1 MNRNQSFRQK
11 VNQAIVEARKFL
23 GTARAPALPENVS
36 HTYDDKYLLAEIG
49 TRSTILALRNAL
61 DHTSQGA
68 FTANLPLLTTWM
80 RDGKTITMQTE
91 AEELCAFV
99 KTTTRDVKSTTSQ
112 VTGSTGFLGGKS
124 KKESFT
130 VTKITEHEWT
140 FTVNWE
146 NFVYP
151 GDDIANKVVLTTS
164 SSSMILTT
172 RGETPVTP
180 KPERKK
186 SFTSN
191 EVELSWLLRCLAA
204 PVSQLKKSEVDV
216 SDSNNT
222 VVFTIDRSDAEK
234 CCTPR
239 RNPQIDEALEKFAQ
253 FGRWCSRTSQ
263 YLINV
268 LKPQVEDMNKGK
280 AALFDPVPATFVL
293 EEDGGEGGKGSSLS
307 LNDLEQVLERQHEVF
322 EQVLSEVMSSVTAKE
337 KSMHDI
343 FSVRT
348 ILGGHEMNQ
357 MCVSHSQLVSTL
369 ESMLEEQLISA
380 IGKIIQPQ
388 HFAEYMEHHYRQL
401 YDEKYRP
408 KGFCHAV
415 RRPEHYPEGTL
426 SLESRDEKGDYQP
439 VPCLVAS
446 RTSTTGSD
454 GGSGAVA
461 AGGSG
466 PAMTFPLNA
475 ASDLTFYGDQY
486 LHSFVVHQFS
496 GQSPAPMRLAARARQ
511 FSSFILM
518 VGKMSGPTSF
528 DPTSAIIVKNKDD
541 LLIPML
547 LETIPTPKEFKD
559 AIESLSPEQQ
569 RFAKSF
575 RGMQLNSTLFGVV
588 IIQIKPQLERV
599 LNLPFDSLTKEIKL
613 TQELMELFIEYQ
625 IPPDLLSFS
634 STEDQGMMPLEAVKV
649 HVKEIMSILEES
661 KENEIQQA
669 LQERV
674 KHELSTPELASQQ
687 SPDFSMSSFGA
698 APQMMQRE
706 MQQAYGGGGGGGGF
720 GAANGSG
727 GRPGRGGSRMRK
739 MSKSKGA
746 RPPAPQASAGAPP
759 PPASSR
765 MQFATGAARKSSAA
779 GESKSSGGQT
789 STTTTTTTTMQ
800 TVQSKEGSSSSSS
813 ASDWTNIP
821 KRMDETFEKL
831 DTDSA
836 LRPTILNVGKNWDRT
851 TQKGLLSKPVR
862 VRDFGVSQQKTE
874 RTKTFDLLDALT
886 RSGVM
891 PVLTGASL
899 HVILCAT
906 HCFEKTLMNTLV
918 QNNVNPIEK
927 AERSSL
933 IMASTIHQVEPS
945 TMIRPERLAD
955 VQKWSP
961 SLFATPA
968 LNNGGEMKE

>member
-1 MNRNQSFRQK
+1 MSLNEAFRGK
-11 VNQAIVEARKFL
+11 VNQAIVEARKVL

-80 RDGKTITMQTE
+80 RDGKTVTMQTE

-112 VTGSTGFLGGKS
+112 VTESTGFLGGKS

-130 VTKITEHEWT
+130 VTKIKEHEWT

-146 NFVYP
+146 TFVYP
-151 GDDIANKVVLTTS
+151 GDDIANKVVLATS

-172 RGETPVTP
+172 RGETPDTP

-191 EVELSWLLRCLAA
+191 EVELSWLLQCLAA
-204 PVSQLKKSEVDV
+204 PVSQLKQSEVDV
-216 SDSNNT
+216 PDSNNT

-263 YLINV
+263 YLIHV

-307 LNDLEQVLERQHEVF
+307 LNDLEQVLGRQHEVF
-322 EQVLSEVMSSVTAKE
+322 EQVLSDVMSSVTAKE

-348 ILGGHEMNQ
+348 ILGGHEMNKV
-357 MCVSHSQLVSTL
+357 CVSHSQLVSTL
-369 ESMLEEQLISA
+369 ESMLQEQLISA

-661 KENEIQQA
+661 KEDEIQQA

-674 KHELSTPELASQQ
+674 KHELSTPQ
-687 SPDFSMSSFGA
+687 SAFGGA
-698 APQMMQRE
+698 VPQMVRE
-706 MQQAYGGGGGGGGF
+706 SMAMQAYGGGGGGGF
-720 GAANGSG
+720 GVPASSG
-727 GRPGRGGSRMRK
+727 DGRARMKK
-739 MSKSKGA
+739 MSKSRGRA
-746 RPPAPQASAGAPP
+746 PPALGAGAPP
-759 PPASSR
+759 PPAPAPAPR
-765 MQFATGAARKSSAA
+765 MRHAPIPQKNSFAA
-779 GESKSSGGQT
+779 GESKSSGGQ
-789 STTTTTTTTMQ
+789 TTTTTTTTMQ

-862 VRDFGVSQQKTE
+862 VRNFGVSQQKTE

>member
-1 MNRNQSFRQK
+1 MSRNHIFRGK
-11 VNQAIVEARKFL
+11 VNQAIVEARKVL

-80 RDGKTITMQTE
+80 RDGKTVTMQTE

-112 VTGSTGFLGGKS
+112 VTESTGFLGGKS

-146 NFVYP
+146 TFVYP
-151 GDDIANKVVLTTS
+151 GDDIANKVVLATS

-216 SDSNNT
+216 PDSNNT

-263 YLINV
+263 YLIHV

-307 LNDLEQVLERQHEVF
+307 LNDLEQVLGRQHEVF

-348 ILGGHEMNQ
+348 ILGGHEMNTV
-357 MCVSHSQLVSTL
+357 CVSHSQLVSTL

-446 RTSTTGSD
+446 RTSAAGSD

-674 KHELSTPELASQQ
+674 KHELSTPQ
-687 SPDFSMSSFGA
+687 SVSFGGA
-698 APQMMQRE
+698 VPQMMRE
-706 MQQAYGGGGGGGGF
+706 SMPMQQAYGGGGGGGF
-720 GAANGSG
+720 GGAPASSG
-727 GRPGRGGSRMRK
+727 GERNRSMKK
-739 MSKSKGA
+739 MSKSRRGA
-746 RPPAPQASAGAPP
+746 PAGAPP
-759 PPASSR
+759 P
-765 MQFATGAARKSSAA
+765 AAPIAQRNSFAA

-789 STTTTTTTTMQ
+789 TTTSSTTTMQ

-862 VRDFGVSQQKTE
+862 VRNFGVSQQKTE